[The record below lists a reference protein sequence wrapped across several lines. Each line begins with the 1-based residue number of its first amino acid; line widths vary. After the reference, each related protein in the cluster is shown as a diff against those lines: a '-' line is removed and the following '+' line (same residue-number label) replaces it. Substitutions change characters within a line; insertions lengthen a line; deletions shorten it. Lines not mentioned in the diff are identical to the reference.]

1 MTALESRLIVVTEA
15 GFPESSRGSEAAM
28 TKYKLF
34 IAIVVL
40 VVSGCG
46 GRPVTYV
53 TVREAKFRTEVSRT
67 DRLKLPL
74 NGESRERLLR
84 FFKAGGDTDRIGR
97 EIADPEA
104 EKRYT
109 PLLDKLSD
117 PQNLSLEDLTE
128 RQIFKSWFAGRP
140 IRQVIDSRE
149 EAPPAIDPIAVTD
162 ERYWWIFYHHQKK
175 LVELLVV
182 KAIPMR
188 MKR

>member
-1 MTALESRLIVVTEA
+1 
-15 GFPESSRGSEAAM
+15 M

-84 FFKAGGDTDRIGR
+84 FFKAGGDTDRIG
-97 EIADPEA
+97 
-104 EKRYT
+104 
-109 PLLDKLSD
+109 SD

>member
-1 MTALESRLIVVTEA
+1 
-15 GFPESSRGSEAAM
+15 M
-28 TKYKLF
+28 TKYKVF
-34 IAIVVL
+34 IAIAL
-40 VVSGCG
+40 LLASGCG

-53 TVREAKFRTEVSRT
+53 TVREAKFRTEVSRS

-74 NGESRERLLR
+74 DSESRERLLR

-104 EKRYT
+104 ENRYT
-109 PLLDKLSD
+109 SLLNRLSD
-117 PQNLSLEDLTE
+117 PQNLSLEDLTDK
-128 RQIFKSWFAGRP
+128 QTFKSWFAGRP

-149 EAPPAIDPIAVTD
+149 EAPPAIDPIAMTD
-162 ERYWWIFYHHQKK
+162 DRYWWIFYHHQKK

-182 KAIPMR
+182 KAIPTR